1 MRVYV
6 GNISRKVSD
15 TEFEAVAVLFGTP
28 TAATVVRAT
37 PGGESKGFG
46 FAEYDD
52 DDEGRAAIAGFHGRD
67 LGGNVLWASEAAR
80 SR

>member
-6 GNISRKVSD
+6 GNLSRKITDS
-15 TEFEAVAVLFGTP
+15 EFEAVAILFGTP
-28 TAATVVRAT
+28 ASAAVARAT

-46 FAEYDD
+46 FAEYANE
-52 DDEGRAAIAGFHGRD
+52 DEGRAAIAGFQGRA
-67 LGGNVLWASEAAR
+67 LGGNVLWASEAA